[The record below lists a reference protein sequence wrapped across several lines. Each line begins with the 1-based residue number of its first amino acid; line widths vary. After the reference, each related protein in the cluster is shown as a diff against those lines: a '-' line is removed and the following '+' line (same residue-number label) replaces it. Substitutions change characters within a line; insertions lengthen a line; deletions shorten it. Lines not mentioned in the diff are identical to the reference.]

1 MALFRP
7 TIIVRKDRSVSV
19 ADNLYDYL
27 NRFNLRDA
35 ARLGRSGLQS
45 AADALNRAGIGVG
58 RKAQASTPKPSFVPI
73 SSDQLPAGA
82 FMRETGRV
90 GGMTSEDA
98 ARLGG
103 YMDEMGRVF
112 VPPGMGTVPSAP
124 QLPPPD
130 TSPAGT
136 IQPGSIVTGLDR
148 GGNLDRKKSDLYKQY
163 AQTPEG
169 QFERYFKTQ
178 EMAPYFGTSFQG
190 KGAPTSAQ
198 AMIDLAS
205 QVAAPTTAPL
215 ASFYAAQSA
224 TGRGSMDEIISAM
237 GYKGTPMEQWAKSN
251 PMLAFREYNKKFP
264 AGAPT
269 QGPTPALPGPPMG
282 EGDTVG
288 QRALEAAQYQLSGD
302 EPASVRQRTD
312 NFLAGV
318 GNPVTPTE
326 ALNQGEAVDANRG
339 AQYLREAQKM
349 KTQGYQQFLPT
360 SQPLF

>member
-1 MALFRP
+1 MAEFKQTGPFSRQ
-7 TIIVRKDRSVSV
+7 
-19 ADNLYDYL
+19 
-27 NRFNLRDA
+27 A
-35 ARLGRSGLQS
+35 AANVEALPGQFWGLLQGLGRKIG
-45 AADALNRAGIGVG
+45 RAGQYLGSEKASQDYTNLLRG
-58 RKAQASTPKPSFVPI
+58 RPAVAAPTAQPGILNF
-73 SSDQLPAGA
+73 
-82 FMRETGRV
+82 
-90 GGMTSEDA
+90 
-98 ARLGG
+98 
-103 YMDEMGRVF
+103 
-112 VPPGMGTVPSAP
+112 PPGYKEAE
-124 QLPPPD
+124 LA
-130 TSPAGT
+130 AGLAAERSR
-136 IQPGSIVTGLDR
+136 PGAGFPEQQGLVFGLDKNR
-148 GGNLDRKKSDLYKQY
+148 NVDRRKSDLYKQY

-190 KGAPTSAQ
+190 TGAPTSAQ

>member
-1 MALFRP
+1 MTYSGGQRGSAQSRASGGGLGQLFRNLARGARAAVTP
-7 TIIVRKDRSVSV
+7 QTGYEDWLAAPVLPRTP
-19 ADNLYDYL
+19 ADMGPKQDIYE
-27 NRFNLRDA
+27 
-35 ARLGRSGLQS
+35 QP
-45 AADALNRAGIGVG
+45 GVG
-58 RKAQASTPKPSFVPI
+58 YFDRTLGTFLGPGATTP
-73 SSDQLPAGA
+73 
-82 FMRETGRV
+82 
-90 GGMTSEDA
+90 
-98 ARLGG
+98 
-103 YMDEMGRVF
+103 
-112 VPPGMGTVPSAP
+112 
-124 QLPPPD
+124 
-130 TSPAGT
+130 
-136 IQPGSIVTGLDR
+136 IVTGLDQK
-148 GGNLDRKKSDLYKQY
+148 GGVDRKKSDVYKQY

-251 PMLAFREYNKKFP
+251 PRLAFHEYNKKFP

-360 SQPLF
+360 RQPLF

>member
-1 MALFRP
+1 MAEFNQTRP
-7 TIIVRKDRSVSV
+7 FSRQ
-19 ADNLYDYL
+19 A
-27 NRFNLRDA
+27 
-35 ARLGRSGLQS
+35 
-45 AADALNRAGIGVG
+45 ALNRAGVGVR

-82 FMRETGRV
+82 FMRETGLV

-98 ARLGG
+98 GRLGG

-112 VPPGMGTVPSAP
+112 VPPGMGA
-124 QLPPPD
+124 
-130 TSPAGT
+130 
-136 IQPGSIVTGLDR
+136 QPGILNFPPGYKEAELAAGLAAERSRPGAGFPEQQGLVFGLDKNR
-148 GGNLDRKKSDLYKQY
+148 NVDRRKSDLYKQY

>member
-1 MALFRP
+1 VAEFNQTRP
-7 TIIVRKDRSVSV
+7 FSRQ
-19 ADNLYDYL
+19 A
-27 NRFNLRDA
+27 
-35 ARLGRSGLQS
+35 
-45 AADALNRAGIGVG
+45 ALNRAGVGVR

-73 SSDQLPAGA
+73 STFQLPAGA
-82 FMRETGRV
+82 FMQETGRV
-90 GGMTSEDA
+90 GGMTAEDA
-98 ARLGG
+98 GRLGG

-112 VPPGMGTVPSAP
+112 VPPA
-124 QLPPPD
+124 
-130 TSPAGT
+130 
-136 IQPGSIVTGLDR
+136 QPGILNFPPGYKEAELAAGLDAER
-148 GGNLDRKKSDLYKQY
+148 SRPGAGFPEQQGLVFGLDKNRNVDRRKSDVYKQY

-190 KGAPTSAQ
+190 TGAPTSAQ